1 MKDNETYAM
10 AAFRAMQENNESYYA
25 GLFQKPV
32 RVVMYKNLK
41 QISCNLADYTFNIY
55 CFGFALD
62 FYEKKIPFFEVY
74 YLRV

>member
-1 MKDNETYAM
+1 VKDNETYAM

-41 QISCNLADYTFNIY
+41 QIRHVI
-55 CFGFALD
+55 
-62 FYEKKIPFFEVY
+62 
-74 YLRV
+74 R